1 MLDDLREQAS
11 DSDSDYF
18 DAAEVSYDFE
28 EVEEE
33 PPYVPRRKF
42 LGMTPAQRFVIAF
55 MLLLMTCLLSTFFL
69 LITEIVVL
77 PTL

>member
-11 DSDSDYF
+11 DSDYF
-18 DAAEVSYDFE
+18 DAAEGSYDFE

-42 LGMTPAQRFVIAF
+42 LGMTPVQRFVIAV
-55 MLLLMTCLLSTFFL
+55 MLLVVTCLLSTFFL
-69 LITEIVVL
+69 LVGEIVVL

>member
-11 DSDSDYF
+11 DSDYF
-18 DAAEVSYDFE
+18 DAAEGSYDFE

-33 PPYVPRRKF
+33 IPYVPRRKF
-42 LGMTPAQRFVIAF
+42 LGMTPVQRFVIAV
-55 MLLLMTCLLSTFFL
+55 MLLVVTCLLSTFFL
-69 LITEIVVL
+69 LVGEIVVL